1 MGKSIFETLP
11 KEKMSRRQFMKLCA
25 FGIGSLAANGLLAS
39 SFSSTAY
46 AHPPSDIKIT
56 FDTNTRILKAVIT
69 HNVSD
74 VKKHFI
80 NKVEV
85 ELNGREIINHAIS
98 QQDNKNTQTVSY
110 LIPDVKAGD
119 MLSVEGHCNISGKM
133 KKEIKVA
140 K

>member
-1 MGKSIFETLP
+1 MGESIFESWP
-11 KEKMSRRQFMKLCA
+11 KEKISRKKFVKLCV
-25 FGIGSLAANGLLAS
+25 FGIGSLAVNSMLLS
-39 SFSSTAY
+39 SLGSTAY

-56 FDTNTRILKAVIT
+56 YDSKTKILKAVIM

-80 NKVEV
+80 NKVDV
-85 ELNGREIINHAIS
+85 GLNGRKIISHAIS
-98 QQDNKNTQTVSY
+98 QQDNNISQTVSY

-119 MLSVEGHCNISGKM
+119 KLSVESYCNISGKLE
-133 KKEIKVA
+133 KEIKVA